1 VSGIP
6 TYRDVYADVARM
18 LGEQGGLGALV
29 IDLHPLAKVERHFGG
44 SVYQAVRDQIDT
56 FVLELKDRFREGDL
70 LTLDQRE
77 GDRFLLFLGKKRQ
90 GGPFAAM
97 DLRKLA
103 DRVEEFV
110 APRVARLTL
119 PYLREK
125 PTIGVGYGFVLHSP
139 LEGEE
144 RQISRLI
151 EDAVESAEL
160 RARLRERDEREG
172 VLEIIFN
179 RKIWT
184 AFQPIMEIE
193 SHALTGHEGLS
204 RGPRGSEM
212 ESPAALFAA
221 ATRHGVVEELERA
234 CRRQGF
240 VDWLAYGKPGRLFL
254 NTIPST
260 IRDTSFLGRGVL
272 DYLGPTLSPQMVTL
286 EITEHQVIEN
296 MNLYREAMHPFLA
309 LGFTF
314 AIDDLGAGYSGLE
327 TLATLG
333 ASFLKIDM
341 GLVRDVHHKRVSQ
354 QVVKAIVEMGAGVGA
369 TVIAEGIESNDEA
382 QALIALG
389 VRFGQGYH
397 LGRPMDPYAATT
409 VAAGAKRAKP

>member
-90 GGPFAAM
+90 GGPFAAL

-125 PTIGVGYGFVLHSP
+125 PVIGVGYGFVLHSP

-151 EDAVESAEL
+151 EDAVESSEL
-160 RARLRERDEREG
+160 RARLHERDERET
-172 VLEIIFN
+172 VLEIIYN

-184 AFQPIMEIE
+184 AFQPIMAIE
-193 SHALTGHEGLS
+193 SHAPAGHEGLS
-204 RGPRGSEM
+204 RGPRGSELQ
-212 ESPAALFAA
+212 SPAALFAA
-221 ATRHGVVEELERA
+221 ASRHGVVEELERA

-240 VDWLAYGKPGRLFL
+240 VDWLVFGAPGRLFL

-272 DYLGPTLSPQMVTL
+272 DYLGPSLSPQMVTL
-286 EITEHQVIEN
+286 EITEHQIIQN

-354 QVVKAIVEMGAGVGA
+354 QVIKAIVEMGAGVGA
-369 TVIAEGIESNDEA
+369 TVIAEGIESDDEA
-382 QALIALG
+382 QALLGLG
-389 VRFGQGYH
+389 VELGQGYH
-397 LGRPMDPYAATT
+397 LGRPVDPYAAA
-409 VAAGAKRAKP
+409 VAAGAKRAKS

>member
-1 VSGIP
+1 MSGIP
-6 TYRDVYADVARM
+6 TYRDVYLDVARM
-18 LGEQGGLGALV
+18 LGEQGGLGAIV
-29 IDLHPLAKVERHFGG
+29 IDLHPLARVERHFGG

-77 GDRFLLFLGKKRQ
+77 GDRFVLFLGKKRQ
-90 GGPFAAM
+90 GGPFAAA

-125 PTIGVGYGFVLHSP
+125 PAIGVGYGFVLHSP

-151 EDAVESAEL
+151 EDGIESAGL
-160 RARLRERDEREG
+160 RTRLRDRDEREA

-193 SHALTGHEGLS
+193 GRTLVGHEGLS
-204 RGPRGSEM
+204 RGPRGSELQ
-212 ESPAALFAA
+212 SPAALFAA
-221 ATRHGVVEELERA
+221 AARHGVVEELERA

-240 VDWLAYGKPGRLFL
+240 VDWLVYGAPGRLFL

-260 IRDTSFLGRGVL
+260 VRDTSFLGRGVL
-272 DYLGPTLSPQMVTL
+272 DYLGPSLSPQMVTL

-369 TVIAEGIESNDEA
+369 TVIAEGIESEDEA
-382 QALIALG
+382 MTLMDLG
-389 VRFGQGYH
+389 VRYGQGYY
-397 LGRPMDPYAATT
+397 LGRPLDPYAPAA
-409 VAAGAKRAKP
+409 VAAGAKNAKP

>member
-6 TYRDVYADVARM
+6 TYRDVYTDVVRM
-18 LGEQGGLGALV
+18 LGEQGGLGAIV
-29 IDLHPLAKVERHFGG
+29 IDLHPLARVERHFGG
-44 SVYQAVRDQIDT
+44 SVYQAVRDQIDA

-77 GDRFLLFLGKKRQ
+77 GDRFVLFLGKKRQ
-90 GGPFAAM
+90 GGPFAAE

-110 APRVARLTL
+110 SPRVARLTL

-125 PTIGVGYGFVLHSP
+125 PAIGVGYGFVLHSP

-151 EDAVESAEL
+151 EDAVDSAEL
-160 RARLRERDEREG
+160 RARLRERDERES
-172 VLEIIFN
+172 VLEIIYN

-184 AFQPIMEIE
+184 AFQPIMELE
-193 SHALTGHEGLS
+193 SHDMAGHEGLS
-204 RGPRGSEM
+204 RGPRGSEL
-212 ESPAALFAA
+212 ESPLALFAA
-221 ATRHGVVEELERA
+221 AARHGVVEELERA

-240 VDWLAYGKPGRLFL
+240 VDWLVFGAPGRLFL

-260 IRDTSFLGRGVL
+260 VRDTSFLGRGVL
-272 DYLGPTLSPQMVTL
+272 DYLGPSLSPQMVTL

-382 QALIALG
+382 QALLALG
-389 VRFGQGYH
+389 VRYGQGYY
-397 LGRPMDPYAATT
+397 LGRPLDPYAPAM
-409 VAAGAKRAKP
+409 AGASRRAKS

>member
-1 VSGIP
+1 
-6 TYRDVYADVARM
+6 
-18 LGEQGGLGALV
+18 
-29 IDLHPLAKVERHFGG
+29 
-44 SVYQAVRDQIDT
+44 
-56 FVLELKDRFREGDL
+56 
-70 LTLDQRE
+70 
-77 GDRFLLFLGKKRQ
+77 
-90 GGPFAAM
+90 
-97 DLRKLA
+97 
-103 DRVEEFV
+103 
-110 APRVARLTL
+110 
-119 PYLREK
+119 
-125 PTIGVGYGFVLHSP
+125 VGYGFVLHSP

-151 EDAVESAEL
+151 EDAVDSAEL
-160 RARLRERDEREG
+160 RARLRERDERET
-172 VLEIIFN
+172 VLEIIYN

-193 SHALTGHEGLS
+193 SHAMAGHEGLS
-204 RGPRGSEM
+204 RGPRGSELQ
-212 ESPAALFAA
+212 SPAALFAA
-221 ATRHGVVEELERA
+221 AARHGVVEELERA

-240 VDWLAYGKPGRLFL
+240 VDWLVFGAPGRLFL

-260 IRDTSFLGRGVL
+260 VRDTSFLGRGVL
-272 DYLGPTLSPQMVTL
+272 DYLGPSLSPQMVTL

-382 QALIALG
+382 QALLTLG

-397 LGRPMDPYAATT
+397 LGRPVDPYAAATT
-409 VAAGAKRAKP
+409 AAGAARRVKS